1 MSRWRAAC
9 WVDTNE
15 KEFWYVTDDSDDPQP
30 VAIVPRGREVA
41 EEIAELHNSSI
52 LIQFD

>member
-1 MSRWRAAC
+1 MKWQAAC
-9 WVDTNE
+9 WADTDE

-41 EEIAELHNSSI
+41 IEIASLHNDNE
-52 LIQFD
+52 QEKRDD